1 MESRL
6 EHNHQ
11 VMVLPSGILLFQ
23 CDVFKSSDIV
33 ESEVANSYSFA
44 SIFIIFFL
52 RVRVT
57 FSYVTVNPIHSSC
70 LCW

>member
-11 VMVLPSGILLFQ
+11 VMVLPSGIFLFQ

-44 SIFIIFFL
+44 SIFIF
-52 RVRVT
+52 
-57 FSYVTVNPIHSSC
+57 FSYE
-70 LCW
+70 

>member
-11 VMVLPSGILLFQ
+11 VMVLPSGIFLFQ

-44 SIFIIFFL
+44 SIFIFFFH
-52 RVRVT
+52 T
-57 FSYVTVNPIHSSC
+57 SESYLFICHCEPNTQ
-70 LCW
+70 